1 MLCEDALNLDKQPL
15 KTYSFENLIYLK
27 NWGPNVLK
35 TWVSMDTSTYDIV
48 HVHTLLW
55 FVVWHKIVFVKCRHH
70 VGGTHQISVW
80 NFICFGTK
88 NVYEEESNALLFI
101 VLFTLWLQFR
111 LDSCITK

>member
-48 HVHTLLW
+48 HVHTLL
-55 FVVWHKIVFVKCRHH
+55 
-70 VGGTHQISVW
+70 
-80 NFICFGTK
+80 
-88 NVYEEESNALLFI
+88 
-101 VLFTLWLQFR
+101 
-111 LDSCITK
+111 